1 MLRAHFTAQSKSS
14 ERDWDALLTLR
25 RARDAFPAKSKL
37 PTKAHAKLKVWSAIR
52 QNYLVDSIYFLAEQ
66 LHRKVGRMRRR
77 LCFVR
82 APEVLFVVRVLEGR
96 GLGTLE
102 GMLQAPSPT
111 FFLTLCPAP
120 PWISAPLSSSNPHT
134 ILVLGTV
141 LVCYDC
147 QFVSVQASK
156 FDNWSV
162 AVILQKTDI
171 LRQ

>member
-14 ERDWDALLTLR
+14 ERDWDALLTLK

-37 PTKAHAKLKVWSAIR
+37 PTKAHAKLKAWSAIR
-52 QNYLVDSIYFLAEQ
+52 QNYFKLGGLHIYLLKEQ
-66 LHRKVGRMRRR
+66 LHIKVGRMRRR

-111 FFLTLCPAP
+111 FFLTLSLP
-120 PWISAPLSSSNPHT
+120 SASLDICTPFQFEPSHNPRNGAC
-134 ILVLGTV
+134 L
-141 LVCYDC
+141 
-147 QFVSVQASK
+147 
-156 FDNWSV
+156 
-162 AVILQKTDI
+162 
-171 LRQ
+171 